1 MQSIPLPRVCTEID
15 HGFLVQCNLRITR
28 PHLALQVFGPM
39 ERDDVN
45 ARGLSRHHIM
55 QAVEQSLH
63 RLHSDY
69 IDLYQACFFFLRER
83 EREGE
88 GKREGEG

>member
-1 MQSIPLPRVCTEID
+1 
-15 HGFLVQCNLRITR
+15 
-28 PHLALQVFGPM
+28 M

-45 ARGLSRHHIM
+45 ARGLSRHHIL

-69 IDLYQACFFFLRER
+69 IDLYQVHTSYLASLA
-83 EREGE
+83 GAADWPYPVT
-88 GKREGEG
+88 